1 MKHHRTPSARVLFL
15 SLLLVT
21 GLATVLAPLRA
32 QEPAADEK
40 LQQRFDQARQKYQ
53 AGDYQG
59 VVTLLEPLKMDSTSP
74 APMLSLYGG
83 ALIELGRFQDAQL
96 LLDPVAASDAAGP
109 ALLFNAARA
118 AFAMK
123 QDVKG
128 EGFLVRA
135 LEKAPGSMAA
145 RALGLRYGR
154 QGKFAEAYKL
164 LQPWAAAHPDD
175 GDVLLAAAFCAV
187 ELGRSAEA
195 DGFAS
200 SLNGLAVQLIQ
211 QGKKDE
217 ARQLLNQILSLRPD
231 NAAARASL
239 QSLGG

>member
-1 MKHHRTPSARVLFL
+1 MKHHRTPSARVLLL
-15 SLLLVT
+15 SLLLALT
-21 GLATVLAPLRA
+21 ALAPLRA

-40 LQQRFDQARQKYQ
+40 LQDRFDKARQRYQ

-59 VVTLLEPLKMDSTSP
+59 VVELLDPLQMDATAP

-83 ALIELGRFQDAQL
+83 ALVELGRFQDAQL
-96 LLDPVAASDAAGP
+96 LLDPAAAKDEAGP
-109 ALLFNAARA
+109 AVLFNAARA
-118 AFAMK
+118 AFALK
-123 QDVKG
+123 QDAKG

-164 LQPWAAAHPDD
+164 LQPWTAAHPDD
-175 GDVLLAAAFCAV
+175 GDVLLAAAYCAV
-187 ELGRSAEA
+187 QLGRTAEA
-195 DGFAS
+195 DGYVA
-200 SLNGLAVQLIQ
+200 SLNGLAGQLIQ

-217 ARQLLNQILSLRPD
+217 ARQLLSQILSLRPD